1 MKSSYRIQMH
11 LLRKSLRPQTQEPQ
25 ATSQELGDLSLE
37 METALEL
44 EKSESV
50 FIVGAD
56 LLEELRES
64 DFLLSHFQAVP
75 ETKTEN
81 EP

>member
-1 MKSSYRIQMH
+1 MH

-37 METALEL
+37 METASEL
-44 EKSESV
+44 EKSENV

-64 DFLLSHFQAVP
+64 DFLLSHFQKVP
-75 ETKTEN
+75 ETKSEN

>member
-1 MKSSYRIQMH
+1 MIKAVKLPR
-11 LLRKSLRPQTQEPQ
+11 LRTEELQ

-37 METALEL
+37 TVTVLEL

-56 LLEELRES
+56 QLEELRES
-64 DFLLSHFQAVP
+64 DFLLSHFQAVQ